1 MAGDESVNKTDQ
13 NPPGSYIVI
22 ARGTMQSAGDG
33 KRKARDP
40 TSSLKKDPCGCL
52 TENRLK
58 TDAGRSGE
66 TSEEAPAITQVRD
79 DGGLDSASALRAAPT
94 DPQGAS
100 IQGVRERS
108 RMTQGLWV

>member
-13 NPPGSYIVI
+13 NPPGAYIVI

-58 TDAGRSGE
+58 TDAGGSGE
-66 TSEEAPAITQVRD
+66 TSEEAP

-94 DPQGAS
+94 DPQGAL
-100 IQGVRERS
+100 IQGVREPS

>member
-1 MAGDESVNKTDQ
+1 MCYRAKFWTYSAPGTALVAGDESVNKTDQ
-13 NPPGSYIVI
+13 NPPGAYIVI

-66 TSEEAPAITQVRD
+66 TSEEVP
-79 DGGLDSASALRAAPT
+79 DGGFCICFEGRAHRPAGGTDS
-94 DPQGAS
+94 G
-100 IQGVRERS
+100 
-108 RMTQGLWV
+108 